1 MPVFREVLAHAAAR
15 PHRVAVRYGDTT
27 RTYAQLAGDAERARR
42 ELCRPAVGFPPDGVG
57 PTLWA
62 GTDTRRPVVPGA
74 LVPLPGGDPV
84 AQLTAMLAADAAGAV
99 PLAGDPS
106 WRPEHRRALLA
117 PLPATVDDALARDLA
132 WAGFTSG
139 STGRPRVVVRSRSSW
154 TGSFEATDRLTGIT
168 ADDTVL
174 VPGSLSWSLTAF
186 ATAHALA
193 AGATV
198 LLTGDWSVSGLRAAL
213 PAADVVHLVPHRL
226 AAVLDA
232 RPERL
237 RTAVV
242 GGAALGTALR
252 DRAADARIGVVAY
265 YGATELSF
273 VAVDPDGAGLRPFAG
288 VEVSLRPVAAGLGEV
303 WVRSPWLAHGYLGS
317 DGGPLRRDEDGW
329 ATVGDLA
336 EDAAPSGP
344 LVLRGRG
351 DGAVLTGGAT
361 VVPEDVEAV
370 LADVPGVDGVVVV
383 GLPHA
388 ELGQVVAAVVQGDGV
403 SRTVLEHA
411 ARERLA
417 PAQRPRRWFAVGELP
432 RTPAGKP
439 VRALVRAGLDAGD
452 LPARPLT

>member
-1 MPVFREVLAHAAAR
+1 MPVFREVLAHAAAA

-27 RTYAQLAGDAERARR
+27 RSYAQLARHAERAR
-42 ELCRPAVGFPPDGVG
+42 PDVK
-57 PTLWA
+57 P
-62 GTDTRRPVVPGA
+62 GT
-74 LVPLPGGDPV
+74 LVPLPDGDPV
-84 AQLTAMLAADAAGAV
+84 AQLTGLLAADAAGAV
-99 PLAGDPS
+99 PLSCDPS

-117 PLPATVDDALARDLA
+117 PLPDVVDEAGAHDLA

-154 TGSFEATDRLTGIT
+154 TGSFAATDRLTGVT
-168 ADDTVL
+168 AADTVL
-174 VPGSLSWSLTAF
+174 VPGALSWSLTAF
-186 ATAHALA
+186 AAAHALA

-198 LLTGDWSVSGLRAAL
+198 RLTGDWSVPSLLAAA
-213 PAADVVHLVPHRL
+213 PDADVVHLVPHRL

-252 DRAADARIGVVAY
+252 ERAADAGVGVVAY

-273 VAVDPDGAGLRPFAG
+273 VAVDPDGTGLRPFDG
-288 VEVSLRPVAAGLGEV
+288 VEIELRAGEV
-303 WVRSPWLAHGYLGS
+303 WVRSPWLAHGYVGAAA
-317 DGGPLRRDEDGW
+317 GPLRRDADGW

-336 EDAAPSGP
+336 ADAAGP

-351 DGAVLTGGAT
+351 DGAILTGGAT

-370 LADVPGVDGVVVV
+370 LAAVPGVEGVVVL

-388 ELGQVVAAVVQGDGV
+388 GLGQVVAAVVQGDGV
-403 SRTVLEHA
+403 RRAVLEA
-411 ARERLA
+411 TARARLT
-417 PAQRPRRWFAVGELP
+417 PAQRPRRWLAVDELP
-432 RTPAGKP
+432 RTSSGKP
-439 VRALVRAGLDAGD
+439 ARALVAA